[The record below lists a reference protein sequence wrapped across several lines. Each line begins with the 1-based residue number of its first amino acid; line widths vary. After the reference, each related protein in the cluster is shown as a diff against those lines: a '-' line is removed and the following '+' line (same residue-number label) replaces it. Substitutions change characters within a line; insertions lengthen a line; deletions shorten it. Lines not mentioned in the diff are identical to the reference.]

1 MIKFA
6 QYIFKRPSVSSKNF
20 LDVRSVGWM
29 NKMFASNQAE
39 LPNWQ
44 NQKRLR
50 ISLDFYRSEDF
61 GYSFLEMP
69 TKEADAARVKDALK
83 DLEVIM
89 KVDKAMVDK
98 IGRGYENFKMV
109 LETNTNNVRSLLDS
123 NITKYEQLIEKSR
136 DDEVL
141 QDVSALYVEIQGI
154 LRQLLDKKSLEER
167 IDINIL
173 GPISSLLVQLSIV
186 DLSLWKNLIYCTF
199 LTPEK
204 FTDDNQ
210 LTLALSN
217 IKFFL
222 RRFYFI
228 ESDEQSFSR
237 FHFSFKESE
246 MSSLLNKNLVS
257 SFFLKF
263 DRHFIGQHET
273 RLRNKNNLCTIL
285 SLACDIIYKLGKVS
299 YVNNFE
305 DRKALKKFEKVL
317 LDNLDDLTPVN
328 CLTIFSNYVNLGIN
342 NKEFVEK
349 FTNHFLSLT
358 SEIQMREFLE
368 SLIKAWKNNGK
379 MDEELYEKSVKK
391 ILKNFIRTSKELSKF
406 PGLAF
411 ELLML
416 KFNDTEVWNMLIK
429 RISEYRFQDL
439 YLFQKKS
446 LHLVFQHLRSQNE
459 FEVNLEPTRHLED
472 LLSKFCIGQQIGK
485 NIFEISIPE
494 IENSRIDCCNH
505 TTIEQ
510 YRSVINK
517 KIEKLSPHQKKKYLL
532 TEQTYP
538 ETLQEN
544 LIKAAIEAHFPKF
557 LKKPIK
563 ISQEHPHCLYKI
575 DLALK
580 IPDVHDKIALE
591 VSGLAYTFE
600 SGEFLN
606 KKQTKFNFLRNHGW
620 LPIIINIGEKI
631 SHHKMAVAS
640 PLTLEPLAREVYEIM
655 RKDIQSQLN
664 IELPEVKISK
674 WMTSGNLKKKSEETA
689 AKPEDPAKKQSSKK
703 LVSFADLNL

>member
-6 QYIFKRPSVSSKNF
+6 QYIFKQSSVSSKNF
-20 LDVRSVGWM
+20 LDVRSLGWM

-50 ISLDFYRSEDF
+50 ISLDFYKSANF
-61 GYSFLEMP
+61 KYSFLEMP
-69 TKEADAARVKDALK
+69 TKEADAIRVKEALK
-83 DLEVIM
+83 DLEIIM
-89 KVDKAMVDK
+89 KVDKAMIDK
-98 IGRGYENFKMV
+98 IGRGYESFRMA
-109 LETNTNNVRSLLDS
+109 LESNTNNIQALLNS
-123 NITKYEQLIEKSR
+123 NITKCEQLIERSQ
-136 DDEVL
+136 DDEVV
-141 QDVSALYVEIQGI
+141 QDVSDLYVEIQEI

-173 GPISSLLVQLSIV
+173 GPISSLLVQFSIV

-199 LTPEK
+199 MTPEK
-204 FTDDNQ
+204 FTDDSQ
-210 LTLALSN
+210 LTMALSN

-228 ESDEQSFSR
+228 ESGEQSFSR

-246 MSSLLNKNLVS
+246 MSSLLNKNLIS

-263 DRHFIGQHET
+263 DRHFIGEHET

-285 SLACDIIYKLGKVS
+285 GLACDIIYKLGKVS

-305 DRKALKKFEKVL
+305 DRKALKKFEKLL

-358 SEIQMREFLE
+358 SEIEMREFLE
-368 SLIKAWKNNGK
+368 TLIKAWKNNGK
-379 MDEELYEKSVKK
+379 MDEELYNKSVKK
-391 ILKNFIRTSKELSKF
+391 ILKNFIRTSKELNKF

-429 RISEYRFQDL
+429 RISEYRYHDL

-446 LHLVFQHLRSQNE
+446 LHLVFQHLRTQSE
-459 FEVNLEPTRHLED
+459 LGVNLEPIQHLED
-472 LLSKFCIGQQIGK
+472 QLSKFCIGQQIGM
-485 NIFEISIPE
+485 NISDLSIPE
-494 IENSRIDCCNH
+494 IENSRIDCCSH
-505 TTIEQ
+505 KTIEQ
-510 YRSVINK
+510 YKSVMTK
-517 KIEKLSPHQKKKYLL
+517 KIEKLSPHQKKKFLL

-538 ETLQEN
+538 ETLQES
-544 LIKAAIEAHFPKF
+544 LIKAAIETHFPKF

-563 ISQEHPHCLYKI
+563 LSQEYPHCLYKI
-575 DLALK
+575 DFALK

-600 SGEFLN
+600 SGEFLH
-606 KKQTKFNFLRNHGW
+606 KKQTKFNFLKKHGW
-620 LPIIINIGEKI
+620 LPIIINIGDKI

-640 PLTLEPLAREVYEIM
+640 PLTLEPLAKDVYEIM
-655 RKDIQSQLN
+655 RKDIQSQLG
-664 IELPEVKISK
+664 IDLPEVKTSK
-674 WMTSGNLKKKSEETA
+674 WMTTGNLKEKEESSGKSEE
-689 AKPEDPAKKQSSKK
+689 PAKKSKK
-703 LVSFADLNL
+703 LVSFADLDL